1 MKYQTEILRFKE
13 GARSRP
19 PSPEATVAAAQ
30 PNLMSHAGNQIAVL
44 VDLTP
49 QLPYRS
55 REIRSLVVKTYWTSS
70 GSIVARLR
78 RALAAANRHL
88 ISFNHKAPSGNKC
101 AGSITCAVF
110 SDSELFL
117 GQVGAAYAYVSHP
130 PALQQVH
137 PGDPSFEI
145 FPRRDRLLIPLGGT
159 VPPVIHIGYTVMVPG
174 SVACIATTRIAEAM
188 ARETWQQTLALG
200 NLGPI
205 ANELSRTFASL
216 KTSGSAILFSAEA
229 SPVSRPAPWA
239 QPRPSQGPAP
249 TTRRQATTRAASLT
263 PIPPARRQSRET
275 TQETPQTPETPPLL
289 QSATTPAGVPTS
301 TDVATSADVA
311 ETPVVWISQ
320 PETSA
325 HSMPLSQKPATRQ
338 AQPALDTET
347 TVSQQPTRAPGP
359 TVERLRPP
367 RPQLNFSLDPLRHW
381 FTEVGEGWRQRR
393 ETRKAE
399 ITDRFTTAERARL
412 HHALRTLLPGKV
424 DSQKASKMRTPP
436 PERQSVMAGL
446 ALGFLIVVFLITL
459 TKVLQLGGP
468 LRAEELLAEA
478 EAMREQAYSSQES
491 DDWYALL
498 NAASQIVRLDPQ
510 NPDAV
515 ALKLEAQQ
523 AVDALEHAAML
534 SVTPLLELG
543 TAPRP
548 RRILVVG
555 GWAYVLNTATDAVMA
570 YPLSEDGRTSTAES
584 STTILRRGQTYLGEV
599 VNHLVDFGWIT
610 PCANYP
616 DGAIFIYSDGGSVF
630 IYEPDL
636 GPGSISVQHIDGDLE
651 PGNITLMATFGEKF
665 YLIHRQL
672 NQILMYE
679 PVNGVYKSARG
690 YFADGAAPDLQLALD
705 IAIDGRVYLLMGDGS
720 LQSYFAGSYD
730 PSFEMSGLPDSDFT
744 PLVMGIGP
752 NVDDGL
758 IYLAETQRERIIVLD
773 KRGEFVRQYQLP
785 KGELRRIES
794 ITVAQETQVIYLIA
808 QNRLYAAPL
817 PGFEVQPAEQ
827 P

>member
-1 MKYQTEILRFKE
+1 MEYQTEILRFKE

-30 PNLMSHAGNQIAVL
+30 ANVLSDAGNQIAVL

-88 ISFNHKAPSGNKC
+88 ISFNRKAPSGNKC
-101 AGSITCAVF
+101 AGSLTCAVF
-110 SDSELFL
+110 SDGELFL

-174 SVACIATTRIAEAM
+174 SVACIATTRVAEAI

-200 NLGPI
+200 KLGAI
-205 ANELSRTFASL
+205 TNELSRTFTSR
-216 KTSGSAILFSAEA
+216 KISGSAILLSAQA
-229 SPVSRPAPWA
+229 SPVSPPAPWA
-239 QPRPSQGPAP
+239 QPRPSPGPAS
-249 TTRRQATTRAASLT
+249 TTRRRPTTRAASLT
-263 PIPPARRQSRET
+263 PIPPARRQSPET
-275 TQETPQTPETPPLL
+275 TQEAPQTPETTLDP
-289 QSATTPAGVPTS
+289 QQEITPAGV
-301 TDVATSADVA
+301 A
-311 ETPVVWISQ
+311 ETISD
-320 PETSA
+320 SI
-325 HSMPLSQKPATRQ
+325 SPAQEPAALQ
-338 AQPALDTET
+338 AQRPLDTET
-347 TVSQQPTRAPGP
+347 TAPQQPAGVPRA
-359 TVERLRPP
+359 TVERPRPL
-367 RPQLNFSLDPLRHW
+367 RPQLNFSLAPLRNW
-381 FTEVGEGWRQRR
+381 FANVGENWRQRR
-393 ETRKAE
+393 EAPETATTE
-399 ITDRFTTAERARL
+399 RFTTAERARL
-412 HHALRTLLPGKV
+412 RQALRTLLPGKV
-424 DSQKASKMRTPP
+424 DSRKAPKMRTPP
-436 PERQSVMAGL
+436 PERQSVMGGL
-446 ALGFLIVVFLITL
+446 ALGFLIVVCLITL

-468 LRAEELLAEA
+468 LRAEELLAQA
-478 EAMREQAYSSQES
+478 EVMREQAYSSQES
-491 DDWYALL
+491 DDWHALL

-510 NPDAV
+510 NPDAI

-548 RRILVVG
+548 RRVLVVD

-599 VNHLVDFGWIT
+599 VNHLVDFAWIK
-610 PCANYP
+610 PCATYP
-616 DGAIFIYSDGGSVF
+616 DGAIFIYSDGGSLF

-636 GPGSISVQHIDGDLE
+636 GPGSISVQHIEGDLQ
-651 PGNITLMATFGEKF
+651 PGNITLMESFGEKF
-665 YLIHRQL
+665 YLVHRQL

-679 PVNGVYKSARG
+679 PVNGVYRSARG

-705 IAIDGRVYLLMGDGS
+705 IAIDGRVYLLLGDGS
-720 LQSYFAGSYD
+720 IQSYFAGSYD

-744 PLVMGIGP
+744 PLVMDIAPG
-752 NVDDGL
+752 VDDGL

-794 ITVAQETQVIYLIA
+794 LTVAQETQVIYLIA

-817 PGFEVQPAEQ
+817 PSFEVQPAEQ